1 MAGGQTVMCPRG
13 YYYSTRGNQPVT
25 HRTGAERFLTK
36 WRKDRGNC
44 HTCRTEN
51 RKMRG
56 LHCSSILSIG
66 QRGIG
71 AQKDC
76 PPGLSSGA
84 SSAAGQGHQ
93 PAHISVSEL

>member
-1 MAGGQTVMCPRG
+1 MCPRG
-13 YYYSTRGNQPVT
+13 YYYSTSGNQPVT

-66 QRGIG
+66 QRG
-71 AQKDC
+71 DRC
-76 PPGLSSGA
+76 SERLPSGLEQWSIICSRPRA
-84 SSAAGQGHQ
+84 STR
-93 PAHISVSEL
+93 AHFGV